1 MGRNKSLKRKK
12 ATEGNSQTGEC
23 RVASQSTKINE
34 RARGSDTH
42 VLEGQLR
49 IRKESERASERHSRT
64 EEGTWKHKSGQEKKE
79 ASK

>member
-1 MGRNKSLKRKK
+1 M
-12 ATEGNSQTGEC
+12 
-23 RVASQSTKINE
+23 ASQSTKINE

-49 IRKESERASERHSRT
+49 IRKEASERASERHSRT